1 MSSDVVIRGTGIS
14 KVYNIFRKPEDRLKQ
29 MIFRR
34 RKFFDEYWALKD
46 VSLEIRRGETVALVG
61 RNGSG
66 KSTLLQIITGTLLPT
81 TGSMEIEGR
90 VGALLELGAGFN
102 PEFTGREN
110 VYMSAQILGLARQ
123 EVDARFDTI
132 AAFADI
138 GDFIDQPV
146 KLYSSGMYARL
157 AFSVMAHVD
166 TDILIVDEILAVGDA
181 AFTQKCMRFIRK
193 FKETGTLLFVSHDVG
208 AVLSLCDT
216 AVWMDAGMVR
226 AHGPAREIC
235 EAYQADVEGAKGHEN
250 DFRIGGSRKA
260 PDGPRT
266 FPRDHREEA
275 LKELG
280 LQGKGEVFAFD
291 PDAPWYGQRG
301 ATIEGV
307 QLLDADGAPLT
318 SFEGGEDIRL
328 EIRCRAERAVDRP
341 IVGFNVKDRLG
352 QSLFGDNTFLT
363 YRDTRLS
370 LSPGD
375 VLTAAFDFRMPYLA
389 GGDYSLS
396 VAVASGTQ
404 DDHVQHH
411 WVDDAMF
418 FKVTK
423 VSSKGLMGIPMRDIR
438 MSVSQGADSSPK
450 KAL

>member
-1 MSSDVVIRGTGIS
+1 MSSDVVIRGKGIN

-46 VSLEIRRGETVALVG
+46 VDLEIRRGQTVALIG

-66 KSTLLQIITGTLLPT
+66 KSTLLQIITGTLQPT
-81 TGSMEIEGR
+81 SGVMEVQGR

-110 VYMSAQILGLARQ
+110 VYMSAQILGLSRE
-123 EVDARFDTI
+123 EVVARFDTI

-193 FKETGTLLFVSHDVG
+193 FKETGTLLFVSHDTA
-208 AVLSLCDT
+208 AVLNLCDT
-216 AVWMDAGMVR
+216 AIWMDAGMVR
-226 AHGPAREIC
+226 ARGGAREIC
-235 EAYQADVEGAKGHEN
+235 EAYQADVEGSKGHEN

-260 PDGPRT
+260 TAGQEA

-275 LKELG
+275 LAELG
-280 LQGKGEVFAFD
+280 LKGKGQVFAFD

-301 ATIEGV
+301 ATIESV
-307 QLLDADGAPLT
+307 RLLDANGAPLS
-318 SFEGGEDIRL
+318 SFEGGEDVRL
-328 EIRCRAERAVDRP
+328 EIRCRAERAVDQP
-341 IVGFNVKDRLG
+341 IIGFNVKDRLG

-363 YRDTRLS
+363 YRDVRVS
-370 LSPGD
+370 LAPGEI
-375 VLTAAFDFRMPYLA
+375 VTAEFDFRMPYLA
-389 GGDYSLS
+389 AGDYSLS

-411 WVDDAMF
+411 WIDDAVL

-423 VSSKGLMGIPMRDIR
+423 ISSKGLIGIPMRDIR
-438 MSVSQGADSSPK
+438 LSVSQAAPSPK
-450 KAL
+450 AE